1 MSGQRGRAGLDNRT
15 YVISGVPRSGTTYI
29 SALLHRPPTSI
40 TISDPFGAWRRHYAR
55 HGAGPEVLSEIEAW
69 RRRIE
74 SEEVVPLLP
83 EPALGET
90 PVRVDTW
97 SLTKEMRS
105 VHTTPGFFLGMKNPE
120 IFLGMLPVFLDAGL
134 KVVVSVRDPVAVVNS
149 WVHAAPDRARDCVQ
163 GRCALFTSDHADP
176 ASRRVELYQYLTG
189 LIAPHVGDPRVCIVR
204 HEAWYDDGLA
214 QLARVTNFLDMPM
227 LEDLRPPPAP
237 PLAIQLPE
245 SEVAL
250 IRARCTTPAGE

>member
-1 MSGQRGRAGLDNRT
+1 MNDRT
-15 YVISGVPRSGTTYI
+15 YVITGVPRSGTTYL

-40 TISDPFGAWRRHYAR
+40 TISDPFGAWRRHYAK

-74 SEEVVPLLP
+74 AEEAVPLLP
-83 EPALGET
+83 EPTLGET

-97 SLTKEMRS
+97 SLAKEMRS
-105 VHTTPGFFLGMKNPE
+105 VRVMPGFFLGMKNPE

-134 KVVVSVRDPVAVVNS
+134 KVVVSMRDPVAVVNS
-149 WVHAAPDRARDCVQ
+149 WVHAAPDRARNLVQ
-163 GRCALFTSDHADP
+163 GRCDLFVSDLSDP
-176 ASRRVELYQYLTG
+176 AEQRAELYQYLMG
-189 LIAPHVGDPRVCIVR
+189 LLAPHIADPRVCIIR

-214 QLARVTNFLDMPM
+214 QLARVTNFLGMPT

-237 PLAIQLPE
+237 PLDIRLPE
-245 SEVAL
+245 SEVTL